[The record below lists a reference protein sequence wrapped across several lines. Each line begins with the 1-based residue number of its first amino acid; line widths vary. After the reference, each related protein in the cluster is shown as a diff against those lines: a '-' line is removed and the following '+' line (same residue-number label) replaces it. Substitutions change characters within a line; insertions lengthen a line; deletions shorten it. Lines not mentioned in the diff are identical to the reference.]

1 MAADAD
7 RTLSSLR
14 SARDLRA
21 EILALATRLVG
32 SNAQGQLLVRTPLIS
47 RATVQLVWDGAMPA
61 LEPSIRRRMHLV
73 IDRSPP
79 LRSPSTRA
87 GGRGLIQLDRPNF
100 RYEVLRQLVGT
111 SLEGCRPHTVRG
123 VAEKIGASQ
132 PTVRA
137 ALAVLE
143 QAGLCRRWGAHCEI
157 DAKDV
162 SVEYMA
168 QLRAL
173 PQTLRFRFAQGT
185 YPRPPAELVSRAML
199 LLGPDGPP
207 EWAPF
212 ALSGSPV
219 ALANV
224 PEVDLLGT
232 PRLDLAAYVP
242 KEARSIDV
250 REAFRLLDSGLEP
263 EANVLAPAPVVVTL
277 VRAKSRANQ
286 PALGERVRCAAPADV
301 LLALLDVG
309 LREQA
314 YQYAQGLQAQ
324 GSPP

>member
-1 MAADAD
+1 MAADAK

-14 SARDLRA
+14 SARDLRS
-21 EILALATRLVG
+21 EILALATELVG
-32 SNAQGQLLVRTPLIS
+32 SDAQGQLLVRTPLIS
-47 RATVQLVWDGAMPA
+47 PATVQRVWDGAMSA
-61 LEPSIRRRMHLV
+61 LEPSIRRRMNVV

-79 LRSPSTRA
+79 LRGRPTPT
-87 GGRGLIQLDRPNF
+87 GGWGIMQLDRPNF

-111 SLEGCRPHTVRG
+111 SLGGGGLQSVG
-123 VAEKIGASQ
+123 NVAEKIGASQ

-137 ALAVLE
+137 ALAVFQ
-143 QAGLCRRWGAHCEI
+143 QAGLCRRWKAHYEV

-168 QLRAL
+168 QLGAL
-173 PQTLRFRFAQGT
+173 PQTPRFRFAQGT

-199 LLGPDGPP
+199 LLGPEGPP
-207 EWAPF
+207 AWAPF
-212 ALSGSPV
+212 ALSGNPV

-232 PRLDLAAYVP
+232 PRLDLAAYAP
-242 KEARSIDV
+242 KEARSMDV
-250 REAFRLLDSGLEP
+250 REALRLLDPRLEP

-277 VRAKSRANQ
+277 VRAKPRTNQ
-286 PALGERVRCAAPADV
+286 HAVDEQVRCVAPTDV
-301 LLALLDVG
+301 LLALLEVG

-314 YQYAQGLQAQ
+314 YQYAQGLKAQ
-324 GSPP
+324 GSRP